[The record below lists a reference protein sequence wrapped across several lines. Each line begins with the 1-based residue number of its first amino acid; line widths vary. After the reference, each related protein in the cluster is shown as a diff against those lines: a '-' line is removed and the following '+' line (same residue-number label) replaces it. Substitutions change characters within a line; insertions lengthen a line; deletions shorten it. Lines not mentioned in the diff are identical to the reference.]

1 MGAFGFIEE
10 SGLKLELT
18 LYGYDCD
25 DVFILNTKYKHDA
38 SNKKQTDIIANNFH
52 PLNKSDIKLE
62 LFCFKQ

>member
-1 MGAFGFIEE
+1 MGAFGLIEE

-18 LYGYDCD
+18 LYGYVWDCE
-25 DVFILNTKYKHDA
+25 FILNTKYKHDA